1 MADVGFV
8 CSLCVLV
15 VCTGL
20 GVFAPG
26 LPRRFPE
33 RLFLALIGVGLS
45 LAGVTVALSAAELLD
60 WAVLVGSA
68 VPSIFMLC
76 FWLVRWAPRRDDGG
90 GDGGDGDFEPVG
102 PIDWDR
108 FDRERARWPHPRQPV
123 A

>member
-1 MADVGFV
+1 MADFGFV
-8 CSLCVLV
+8 CSLCALV

-33 RLFLALIGVGLS
+33 RLFLALIAAGLS
-45 LAGVTVALSAAELLD
+45 LAGLTVALSLADLLD

-68 VPSIFMLC
+68 VPSLFMLC
-76 FWLVRWAPRRDDGG
+76 FWLTRWTPRDDHGRGEG
-90 GDGGDGDFEPVG
+90 GDDDVEPVG
-102 PIDWDR
+102 PIDWGR
-108 FDRERARWPHPRQPV
+108 FDRERASWSRPRQPV